1 MSHHEPTSPLF
12 PKKNMSKYLYERKNA
27 TDLNS
32 KEDIRVL
39 CLPESVKE
47 EGKVVVVVQGLKGY
61 LVVENLKKK
70 NDMIDARAM
79 IQNVKQMK
87 RWR

>member
-1 MSHHEPTSPLF
+1 
-12 PKKNMSKYLYERKNA
+12 MSKYLYERKNA

>member
-1 MSHHEPTSPLF
+1 
-12 PKKNMSKYLYERKNA
+12 MSKYLYERKNA

-61 LVVENLKKK
+61 LVVEKGLTLVQALRSRVGAKGVGGFFLK
-70 NDMIDARAM
+70 IRPHSC
-79 IQNVKQMK
+79 V
-87 RWR
+87 